1 MGSCILPD
9 DQKSGKISSRTNL
22 RQLWRRC
29 NIRFLINGLVC
40 TATVRFVFLC
50 DPETWPSE
58 TYIQCFSTF
67 KHSSIDII
75 MWEHWIGN
83 SEVRRQVV
91 GRMVPSLTG
100 TLNEDRLMRL
110 MFLRMSTEYLPS
122 YALFS
127 EQGNSWKI
135 GEGGQSMTW
144 RKCMKSHDW

>member
-110 MFLRMSTEYLPS
+110 MCFCECPQNTYLAMLCSPS
-122 YALFS
+122 KVIVGRLVKVVS
-127 EQGNSWKI
+127 
-135 GEGGQSMTW
+135 
-144 RKCMKSHDW
+144 R